1 MMDRTQ
7 KKLHQKKGGSFRKYE
22 ILKKEISVEVKDQ
35 GEYRKMRVDL
45 EELDFDELVIRRH
58 PSVTQ
63 VVLFASVIL
72 NVLLAAA
79 LLVNW
84 LTWDGINTILL
95 FGVSAALVTG
105 FVFWAVNLFRLRK
118 DKLIR
123 GDTTLAFFYDEE
135 EVPEVDSFIETLKE
149 AQKKHL
155 RKEYMKFDELRSL
168 DSHEDIFQWLVKNEH
183 ITRSEYLVLMDELAH
198 LRIMG
203 RE

>member
-7 KKLHQKKGGSFRKYE
+7 TKLYQKKGGSFRKYE

-63 VVLFASVIL
+63 ILLFASVIL
-72 NVLLAAA
+72 NVLLIAA

-84 LTWDGINTILL
+84 LTLDGINTILL

-105 FVFWAVNLFRLRK
+105 FVFWAIHLFRLRK